1 MILGHREEVLL
12 PIDIRHG
19 SATCWRSGDRTR
31 GSRLMRPHASVSG
44 VVLTL
49 GEGSE
54 VEVWQAGA
62 VTVVDVHV
70 LRSGLLRRRR
80 RPSWTRGRTPRV
92 GEVWL
97 TRLVRHVVVV

>member
-1 MILGHREEVLL
+1 
-12 PIDIRHG
+12 
-19 SATCWRSGDRTR
+19 
-31 GSRLMRPHASVSG
+31 MRPHTSVPD

-54 VEVWQAGA
+54 VKVRQAGA

-80 RPSWTRGRTPRV
+80 RPSRTRGRTPRV

-97 TRLVRHVVVV
+97 ARLIRHVVVV

>member
-1 MILGHREEVLL
+1 
-12 PIDIRHG
+12 
-19 SATCWRSGDRTR
+19 
-31 GSRLMRPHASVSG
+31 MRPHTSVPD

-49 GEGSE
+49 REGSE
-54 VEVWQAGA
+54 VEVRQAGA

-80 RPSWTRGRTPRV
+80 PSRTRGGTPRV

-97 TRLVRHVVVV
+97 ARLIRHVVVV